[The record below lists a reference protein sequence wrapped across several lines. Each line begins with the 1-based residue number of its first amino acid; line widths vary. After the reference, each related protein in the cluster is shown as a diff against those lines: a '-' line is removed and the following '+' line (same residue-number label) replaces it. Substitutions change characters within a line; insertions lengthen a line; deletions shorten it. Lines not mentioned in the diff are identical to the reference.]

1 MGHVPEQSWG
11 RKGALRSWLLPN
23 SPVHPSP
30 VSCGPQGKLCLQGA
44 GGTQAL
50 LGVGGTHQA
59 ARGGRTGAGQRFW
72 CSVRELGGDASSMAE
87 LCPFGFRE
95 GGC

>member
-50 LGVGGTHQA
+50 LGVGGHPSGCKGRENRSWA
-59 ARGGRTGAGQRFW
+59 KILVLCERVGG
-72 CSVRELGGDASSMAE
+72 
-87 LCPFGFRE
+87 
-95 GGC
+95 